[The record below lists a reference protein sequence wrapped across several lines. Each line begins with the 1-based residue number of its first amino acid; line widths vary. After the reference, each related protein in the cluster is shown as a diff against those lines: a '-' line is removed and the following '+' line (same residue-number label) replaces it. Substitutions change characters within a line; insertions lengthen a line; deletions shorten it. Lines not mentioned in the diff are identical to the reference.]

1 MSEIIKSHLIE
12 ESEKMQDR
20 IKTLEL
26 QLRDA
31 REENA
36 RLEKCIANKD
46 GIIKGLAY
54 AVRCNGVSGNE
65 VGGLEA

>member
-1 MSEIIKSHLIE
+1 MSEFIKSRATDE
-12 ESEKMQDR
+12 FVDMQTR
-20 IKTLEL
+20 IAALEH

-36 RLEKCIANKD
+36 MLRNCMANKD